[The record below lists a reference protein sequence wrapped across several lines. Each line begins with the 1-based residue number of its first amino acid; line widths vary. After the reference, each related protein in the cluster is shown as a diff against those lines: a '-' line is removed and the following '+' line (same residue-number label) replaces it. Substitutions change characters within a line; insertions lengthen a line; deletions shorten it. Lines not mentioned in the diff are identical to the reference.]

1 MYKSF
6 LSWRYLLRRPVNLIG
21 IVGILVGTG
30 ALIAILSIMS
40 GFLEETRRTVRGSL
54 SDLVIEPTDR
64 PRRDGRPVPQDPAR
78 ILAAVREDPRVEA
91 ACAQLTWFALIAPQ
105 GAEALADSHVKLFD
119 PQNASRAGVQLVG
132 IDTEDEFRVSELARA
147 LERVPRLGSERVA
160 DPKRPFDP
168 PPGYEPDGRPL
179 ASVVVGEQL
188 AASFELSRGSV
199 VQLMTINPRPEDKE
213 FKPSNRRYVVAGTF
227 RTMDNETDLAR
238 IYIDRRELMDLLGPP
253 REFSQVLVK
262 LKDYP
267 RDGLAVREE
276 LSERLFRAGLIAGYT
291 SEVRTWEQFKEVL
304 LGAIANE
311 KVLMA
316 IMLSLVL
323 LVAGF
328 TIYAILS
335 MMITEKRR
343 DIGILCALGAPP
355 RGIQALFLMIAF
367 WDVLLGASLGAFCGV
382 MLALKIDAIERFL
395 SRLFGIQIFN
405 RDVYLFD
412 YIPSVVDPLAVALIV
427 LGAFVCTFVFAIW
440 PAWRASRLHP
450 LDALRYE

>member
-40 GFLEETRRTVRGSL
+40 GFLETTRQTVRGSL
-54 SDLVIEPTDR
+54 ADLIVEPTDR
-64 PRRDGRPVPQDPAR
+64 PRRDGRDVPQEPAR
-78 ILAAVREDPRVEA
+78 ILEMVRADPRVEA
-91 ACAQLTWFALIAPQ
+91 ACAQLTWFALIAPE
-105 GAEALADSHVKLFD
+105 GEEAQLSHIKLFD

-132 IDTEDEFRVSELARA
+132 IDPADEFRVSELKSA
-147 LERVPRLGSERVA
+147 LERVPRLGSDRVA
-160 DPKRPFDP
+160 DPDKPFDP

-188 AASFELSRGSV
+188 AAAFELRRGSV
-199 VQLMTINPRPEDKE
+199 IQLMTINPRPEDKE
-213 FKPSNRRYVVAGTF
+213 FKPSNRRFVVAGTF
-227 RTMDNETDLAR
+227 RTRDNETDLAR

-253 REFSQVLVK
+253 RQFSQVLVK
-262 LKDYP
+262 LKDY
-267 RDGLAVREE
+267 DHQGAAVRDDLGEK
-276 LSERLFRAGLIAGYT
+276 LYRAGLIAGYT
-291 SEVRTWEQFKEVL
+291 SEVRTWEQFKEIL

-328 TIYAILS
+328 TVYAILS
-335 MMITEKRR
+335 MMVTEKRR

-355 RGIQALFLMIAF
+355 RGIQGLFLMIAF
-367 WDVLLGASLGAFCGV
+367 WDVLLGAGLGAFFGV
-382 MLALKIDAIERFL
+382 LLALKIDAIERFI
-395 SRLFGIQIFN
+395 SKLFGIQIFN

-412 YIPSVVDPLAVALIV
+412 YIPSVVDPVAVALIV
-427 LGAFVCTFVFAIW
+427 LGAFVCTFVFAVW